1 MMLRIAAADD
11 DVIVMDEICGTIAAL
26 TDSAEQYT
34 LTAYDNGK
42 EFLWDL
48 EKHRL
53 FDIYLLDI
61 EMPDYSGFQLAA
73 AIRDVSLEAV
83 IIFVTSHIEYAIDG
97 YRYSAFRYIP
107 KSKIQE
113 LLPQALKDAA
123 GCVRNTDRRAY
134 MIVTKDRIIRA
145 RYKDIVYIYVQGKYT
160 YFKMLGGQI
169 FKVRKPLSQVLSE
182 LDEEMFLLIDKGCA
196 ANIEHILTTIDHK
209 ANMRGGEKLDIS
221 RPKYKTFQEKINI
234 YWGLRK

>member
-1 MMLRIAAADD
+1 M
-11 DVIVMDEICGTIAAL
+11 
-26 TDSAEQYT
+26 
-34 LTAYDNGK
+34 TAYDNGK

-113 LLPQALKDAA
+113 LLP
-123 GCVRNTDRRAY
+123 
-134 MIVTKDRIIRA
+134 
-145 RYKDIVYIYVQGKYT
+145 
-160 YFKMLGGQI
+160 
-169 FKVRKPLSQVLSE
+169 
-182 LDEEMFLLIDKGCA
+182 
-196 ANIEHILTTIDHK
+196 
-209 ANMRGGEKLDIS
+209 
-221 RPKYKTFQEKINI
+221 
-234 YWGLRK
+234 